1 MIDEG
6 FNVLVK
12 LCELGRVLHVLE
24 VLDLL
29 VRDRVG
35 ADGDSGCLADLRV
48 GPCCPSSPRG
58 RHTTRGVVRSPR
70 DTRLASCLAS
80 QTHCRYYYTC
90 VDCTVRQTRKQEPSK
105 HSDLFIS
112 ETVQILYKSRKVAV
126 HHALHIIL
134 YTVPSLA
141 CANRIRLF
149 GKQAA
154 LRFAAFAPQAPARND
169 VKKLRFGRSSPLQSP
184 TGGTSAPG
192 ACNICGTA
200 QALCQS

>member
-6 FNVLVK
+6 FNELVK

-35 ADGDSGCLADLRV
+35 ADGDSGCLADL
-48 GPCCPSSPRG
+48 
-58 RHTTRGVVRSPR
+58 
-70 DTRLASCLAS
+70 LASRAMLSFVAEGPTYDTGSCEVPSGYQVGKLLGLPNPLSLLLDMCGLYCPACPFW
-80 QTHCRYYYTC
+80 HAANAEIA
-90 VDCTVRQTRKQEPSK
+90 TRKQEPSK

-141 CANRIRLF
+141 CANRIRLIL
-149 GKQAA
+149 AS
-154 LRFAAFAPQAPARND
+154 
-169 VKKLRFGRSSPLQSP
+169 KLHCASRRLPHRPS
-184 TGGTSAPG
+184 T
-192 ACNICGTA
+192 
-200 QALCQS
+200 